1 MNRFTKWMMALRPG
15 HRQQGARLRAGYPAQ
30 QDQISAGHPFIPDV
44 GREIRL
50 QRLRNE
56 VATLGAESFDEATD
70 SPFDKRITEEGREW
84 DSRLEQQHAEWLAR
98 ASERLD
104 QAETSQFKFQQLLD
118 QDRLRLEHAETA
130 VETAVLSL
138 TGREPDPAGRPA
150 QVITIV
156 PENPP
161 ATHSQEAPPGEEST
175 EAPGEVTERGQDW
188 QAQRTGALVPVS
200 SRVSRT
206 ELRQLLKPQ
215 DANRVPRW
223 AEPGFRDGTLLAGRP
238 RSTYIHV
245 LALLLAAG
253 ADIGAFT
260 QTVELVLPQSDL
272 VVGVVVTGLTAVVLY
287 IAHMVG
293 VMLRE
298 GTASSKMPRARPQRL
313 ATSLRGAGIFI
324 CTAIWLAV
332 GLLAFWVRYTVP
344 LIGTAQIGSGGI
356 GGGIGGGGI
365 GSGGIGGGG
374 IGGGGIGGGS
384 VGGGAAASGATA
396 GDKPLQAAAIFLGL
410 YVATGVVAIVGA
422 YFTHNPYRSGYAAA
436 IRAYRKASKR
446 MSASVERFG
455 LAGAVYQGRQAEIK
469 AAEQILA
476 QAKTQNDAFT
486 AQLKQTARI
495 EIAGLAK
502 DPAVTDAYFRPGP

>member
-1 MNRFTKWMMALRPG
+1 MNKFTEWMMSLRPG
-15 HRQQGARLRAGYPAQ
+15 HQYGGAGLRNGYLAQ
-30 QDQISAGHPFIPDV
+30 QDRISAGNPFIPDI

-70 SPFDKRITEEGREW
+70 SPFDERITEEGREW

-104 QAETSQFKFQQLLD
+104 RAETTQLKFQQLLD
-118 QDRLRLEHAETA
+118 RDRLRLEHAETA
-130 VETAVLSL
+130 VETGVLSL

-150 QVITIV
+150 QVIRIV
-156 PENPP
+156 PENPS
-161 ATHSQEAPPGEEST
+161 ATHSQEAPPGEETT
-175 EAPGEVTERGQDW
+175 EAPGEVAEPGQDW
-188 QAQRTGALVPVS
+188 QAQRKGALVPVS

-206 ELRQLLKPQ
+206 ELRQLLEPQ

-223 AEPGFRDGTLLAGRP
+223 AEPGFQDGTLLAGRP

-298 GTASSKMPRARPQRL
+298 ATASSKMRRARPQGL
-313 ATSLRGAGIFI
+313 ATSLRGVGIFI

-344 LIGTAQIGSGGI
+344 LIGTTQIGSGGI
-356 GGGIGGGGI
+356 GG
-365 GSGGIGGGG
+365 GGIGGGG

-384 VGGGAAASGATA
+384 VGGAAANGATT

-410 YVATGVVAIVGA
+410 YLATGVVAIVGA

-446 MSASVERFG
+446 MSASIERFG
-455 LAGAVYQGRQAEIK
+455 LAFAAYQGRQAEIK
-469 AAEQILA
+469 AAEQILS
-476 QAKTQNDAFT
+476 QAKTQNGAFT
-486 AQLKQTARI
+486 TQLKQTARI

-502 DPAVTDAYFRPGP
+502 DPAVTDAYFKPGP